1 MNKSYKDKSY
11 KEKLTDL
18 LTSFGVAWREK
29 PEGIKCEGFNEYD
42 KIAGYGGFY
51 TLFEF
56 DESRSFIAMGAW
68 E

>member
-1 MNKSYKDKSY
+1 MNKSD

-18 LTSFGVAWREK
+18 LTSFGVDWQEK
-29 PEGIKCEGFNEYD
+29 PEGIKCGGFNEYD
-42 KIAGYGGFY
+42 KITGYGGFY

-56 DESRSFIAMGAW
+56 DENGSFIAMGAW